1 MMTRVTASTLLCCIL
16 LVVGAD
22 AFVIPAAS
30 TTTTTTR
37 IPASVLYMNKK
48 KSKKKSSSSSSSSS
62 SSGGGGFGGFA
73 TATVDPFAKF
83 PFAGEIRPGK
93 QLPQRVVVDESIIK
107 PDYADD
113 GEPKRGKHAPLL
125 PWVIEVKTADE
136 IEKMKAAG
144 KLARDILDLAGRAVK
159 VGITTEEIDTI
170 VHEAVIAVRIC
181 II

>member
-22 AFVIPAAS
+22 AFVIPATS
-30 TTTTTTR
+30 TRTTR
-37 IPASVLYMNKK
+37 IPSSVLYMNKK

-159 VGITTEEIDTI
+159 VGVTTEEIDTI